1 MNKILQKK
9 LEKKIRVIPDFPIK
23 GIMFQDIFSITENP
37 KLVREIV
44 KEISI
49 QCQKYKITKVVGI
62 EARGFIFGSLV
73 ANKNSIP
80 FIPIRKKGK
89 LPGEVIKEKYKLE
102 YGTDQ
107 VEIQKNSI
115 VDNDKIMV
123 IDDLIATGGTAVA
136 SGKLLK
142 NLTSKKLTFCFI
154 IDLYNLGG
162 SKKLKTL
169 NNNVISLVSA
179 LG

>member
-1 MNKILQKK
+1 
-9 LEKKIRVIPDFPIK
+9 
-23 GIMFQDIFSITENP
+23 
-37 KLVREIV
+37 
-44 KEISI
+44 
-49 QCQKYKITKVVGI
+49 
-62 EARGFIFGSLV
+62 
-73 ANKNSIP
+73 
-80 FIPIRKKGK
+80 
-89 LPGEVIKEKYKLE
+89 
-102 YGTDQ
+102 
-107 VEIQKNSI
+107 
-115 VDNDKIMV
+115 MV